1 MKRLWLILGAF
12 ILVIPACNWRM
23 KPTFPAGQIAES
35 LRSLCSRDYKLSV
48 EARHADKTLQSVVWK
63 VGLFGSRSHDLQGMR
78 KEAAETLDHVF
89 LCATRIALSTDAP
102 LDFIEVKMADVLS
115 GATVTLWRYVP
126 DIRDS
131 LYQRIGDTEYFNRL
145 VVEIALDK
153 KRSLRSSEL
162 VWDKP
167 LALAEFLAK
176 QIISRARREG
186 GDTLQAHADLSVQ
199 DTLGVVIDN
208 WSSIEEQGPDHAAKV
223 TDSVHKSAQAVLK
236 GYRFTKFHGI
246 TLRDSEGAAL
256 GSWTL

>member
-1 MKRLWLILGAF
+1 
-12 ILVIPACNWRM
+12 
-23 KPTFPAGQIAES
+23 
-35 LRSLCSRDYKLSV
+35 
-48 EARHADKTLQSVVWK
+48 
-63 VGLFGSRSHDLQGMR
+63 
-78 KEAAETLDHVF
+78 
-89 LCATRIALSTDAP
+89 
-102 LDFIEVKMADVLS
+102 MADVLS